1 MVVVALDNP
10 RPLHAHL
17 KELRQRLIHIL
28 LTLAIFTTLSFTFYA
43 TVLKVFLYPLGRD
56 SSQLA
61 YISPGEAFATTF
73 KVCLFS
79 GFILSLPIVLYEVWA
94 FISPALYPRE
104 RRLILIFFPVSLFLL
119 LSGMVFG
126 FLVLGPMMLRFLL
139 HFASDFFT
147 PMVTTTS
154 YFSFI
159 FWLTLN
165 TGIIFLLPVFSYVLT
180 RAGIL
185 TPAFYAQYWRLM
197 VVLVFVVAAVLTPSP
212 DIYSQLVLATPLL
225 ALLLASYIISLTARP
240 HKGKVN

>member
-1 MVVVALDNP
+1 MVVVTKDPP
-10 RPLHAHL
+10 RPLRAHL
-17 KELRQRLIHIL
+17 QELRLRLIHIL
-28 LTLAIFTTLSFTFYA
+28 IALAVFTTLSFSYYRL
-43 TVLKVFLYPLGRD
+43 VLKVFLYPLGPGEMR
-56 SSQLA
+56 LA

-79 GFILSLPIVLYEVWA
+79 GFFLSLPIVLYEIWA
-94 FISPALYPRE
+94 FISPALYPKE
-104 RRLILIFFPVSLFLL
+104 RRLILIFFPVSLLL
-119 LSGMVFG
+119 MGSGMTFG
-126 FLVLGPMMLRFLL
+126 FLVLGPMILRFLL
-139 HFASDFFT
+139 HFGSDYFT

-165 TGIIFLLPVFSYVLT
+165 TGIIFLLPLFTYALT

-185 TPAFYAQYWRLM
+185 TPAFFAQYWRLM

-225 ALLLASYIISLTARP
+225 ALLLASYIISLMARP
-240 HKGKVN
+240 HRAG